1 MKLNYYAIQK
11 NINEWDPMGIICG
24 YFDEYEREVDMIF
37 DKCDY
42 VKKNDIAGLAKV
54 IAEVFD
60 KQFNFDHWGNPMPSH
75 SFNETVEDILPIAR
89 NIINACK

>member
-11 NINEWDPMGIICG
+11 NINEWDPMGIMCG

-42 VKKNDIAGLAKV
+42 VKKNDIVGLAKV

-60 KQFNFDHWGNPMPSH
+60 KQFDGNFYESDCFKVAQKIFDDSH
-75 SFNETVEDILPIAR
+75 KF
-89 NIINACK
+89 